1 MKALTTLSLIAV
13 LVTITLPKSCSAT
26 MWMTYHDWFYA
37 RQFKMPTDPYEAEEL
52 RDQVSREE
60 KALREAYVRGVIDT
74 LMLLSTTKTDNK
86 EMLDGLMDLTVDE
99 MSDLVTRIYEE
110 QPQYRQK
117 PVIFILGYVM
127 PQMRTRMGKPQE
139 EEKKVEKVEKTPEA
153 Q

>member
-1 MKALTTLSLIAV
+1 MKTLTTLGLIAV
-13 LVTITLPKSCSAT
+13 LVIVTLPKQCSAA

-37 RQFKMPTDPYEAEEL
+37 RQFKMPADPYEADEL
-52 RDQVSREE
+52 RSQVTREE
-60 KALREAYVRGVIDT
+60 KSLREAYVRGVIDT

-86 EMLDGLMDLTVDE
+86 EMLNGLMELTVDE

-139 EEKKVEKVEKTPEA
+139 EDKKAAEVERIPEA
-153 Q
+153 K